1 MVSIREYL
9 TRQGYNTVS
18 DETTSHIPEWE
29 DWYTG
34 YVKEF
39 HRYNVYNG
47 IRYIGKNKY
56 SMGMAK
62 TISEDWANLL
72 LNEKVKI
79 YTGTEFDKQ
88 LDRVFAY
95 NNFRV
100 KGNQLIELAFAF
112 GTGAFVEYLDSAGEV
127 VIDFIRASMI
137 YPLSWDNG
145 YVNECAF
152 GSLRERDGKQQYY
165 IQIHKLN
172 EHGLYVIENHI
183 VDADS
188 GKEIDLDADMIPLV
202 ETGSAV
208 PLFQIVTPNMVNNIS
223 IDSPLGISIYANAI
237 PQLKGCDTVYDSYI
251 NEFILGKKRI
261 TVPLSMSKIKM
272 SETGAAQ
279 PIFDPNDTAFY
290 ALPEDKD
297 GHNTLKE
304 IDLHIRAQEHEL
316 GINKTLDLLSFK
328 CGLGTGRYKFE
339 NGTAKTATE
348 VISEKSDLFQS
359 LKKHEIMLE
368 SALKGLVN
376 AVAYLLGVKISDITI
391 DFDDSIIEDKTSER
405 KQDMQDISI
414 GAMQLWEYRMKYYGE
429 DEKTAKE
436 MVTNSNDEVME

>member
-9 TRQGYNTVS
+9 TRQGYNTVA
-18 DETTSHIPEWE
+18 DETTSHITEWE
-29 DWYTG
+29 DWYAG

-39 HRYNVYNG
+39 HHYNVYNG
-47 IRYIGKNKY
+47 IQYVGKNKY

-62 TISEDWANLL
+62 TVAEDWANLL

-88 LDRVFAY
+88 LDKVFAY

-100 KGNQLIELAFAF
+100 KGNQLIELSFAF

-145 YVNECAF
+145 YINECAF
-152 GSLRERDGKQQYY
+152 GSVRERGGKQQYY

-172 EHGLYVIENHI
+172 ERGLYVIENHI

-188 GKEIDLDADMIPLV
+188 GKELDLDNNMLPLV
-202 ETGSAV
+202 ETKSII
-208 PLFQIVTPNMVNNIS
+208 PLFQIVTPNVVNNIS
-223 IDSPLGISIYANAI
+223 IDNPLGISIYANAI

-261 TVPLSMSKIKM
+261 TVPLSMAKIHM
-272 SETGAAQ
+272 SETGVVQ

-290 ALPEDKD
+290 ALPEDRD
-297 GHNTLKE
+297 GNNSLKE
-304 IDLHIRAQEHEL
+304 IDFKIRAQEHEL
-316 GINKTLDLLSFK
+316 GINKALDLLSFK

-368 SALKGLVN
+368 SAIKGLVN
-376 AVAYLLGVKISDITI
+376 AISYLLGGKPTDVTI

-405 KQDMQDISI
+405 KQDMQDVSI

-429 DEKTAKE
+429 DEKRAKE
-436 MVTNSNDEVME
+436 MVASSNAEVIE